1 LVLYADFDQI
11 GGLRARAPVM
21 IAGVKVGQ
29 VGAITLDESMRA
41 HVKLEI
47 DRKLRLPRDTSAAIQ
62 TAGLLGD
69 QFIALEP
76 GADEN
81 FLESGEV
88 IAFTT
93 NALSIESA
101 FVVKAMTSP
110 DSRKF
115 SSAPGSRAMN
125 WSPSRPAVWM
135 AADVSR
141 GSLSLRSISSLTW
154 ARMDSSSV
162 MAPTWP
168 TLTPAIM
175 TGARAFRPPIWSKS
189 A

>member
-1 LVLYADFDQI
+1 MRPSPLRDLVVGLFVLIGFGAIAYLSIQVGGLGYRGPGGLVLYADFDQI
-11 GGLRARAPVM
+11 GGLKARAPVM

-93 NALSIESA
+93 NALSIESLISK
-101 FVVKAMTSP
+101 FVASS
-110 DSRKF
+110 DSGDGEK
-115 SSAPGSRAMN
+115 
-125 WSPSRPAVWM
+125 
-135 AADVSR
+135 
-141 GSLSLRSISSLTW
+141 
-154 ARMDSSSV
+154 
-162 MAPTWP
+162 
-168 TLTPAIM
+168 
-175 TGARAFRPPIWSKS
+175 KKK
-189 A
+189 